1 MAADRE
7 ERNKILG
14 MPRRAAS
21 QAREGEEPQRVLG
34 IPVDWYGP
42 VDWNRL
48 RSLRHP
54 IKGYK
59 RWALHR
65 RLGPYA
71 PDERDAEPKG

>member
-14 MPRRAAS
+14 MPRRAAPH
-21 QAREGEEPQRVLG
+21 AREGGEPQRVLG